1 MSEQL
6 ERYSWIIVAFFAV
19 ILLTGIAFLLSGR
32 LRDPDP
38 IEINTGDP
46 AAADIRVYISGAV
59 QNPGVYSANGDDRW
73 IDVLE
78 LAGGGT
84 SDADLNAVNLS
95 KRVQDE
101 DQIIVPRLGAVA
113 VSGVS
118 QSPLININTA
128 STAELETLPG
138 IGEVR
143 ASQIVQ
149 SRTADGPFGTVDDLL
164 KRELVSK
171 SVFEDIAPLI
181 TVAP

>member
-6 ERYSWIIVAFFAV
+6 DRYSWLIVGLFAV
-19 ILLTGIAFLLSGR
+19 VLLGGIAFLLSDR

-38 IEINTGDP
+38 IEINAGDP

-101 DQIIVPRLGAVA
+101 DQIIVPRLGSVG

-128 STAELETLPG
+128 STAELETLRG

-143 ASQIVQ
+143 SSQIVQ
-149 SRTADGPFGTVDDLL
+149 SRVADGPFATIDDLL
-164 KRELVSK
+164 SRELVSK
-171 SVFEDIAPLI
+171 SVFDDIAPLI
-181 TVAP
+181 TVTP